1 MQAPQRL
8 PETNSKNSWLNRLL
22 AYTKSL
28 EVRGNNKV
36 RVSRGT
42 SGTEIDVKQPR
53 RMSAGG
59 GGGIDEGKAVWL

>member
-8 PETNSKNSWLNRLL
+8 PETNTKNSWLNRLL

-36 RVSRGT
+36 RVSRGS

-59 GGGIDEGKAVWL
+59 GSGTGGKAVWL

>member
-36 RVSRGT
+36 RVNRGT

-59 GGGIDEGKAVWL
+59 GGTGGKAVWL

>member
-42 SGTEIDVKQPR
+42 IGTEIDVKQPR

-59 GGGIDEGKAVWL
+59 GGTGGKAVWL

>member
-8 PETNSKNSWLNRLL
+8 PETNSKNSLLNRLL

-59 GGGIDEGKAVWL
+59 GGTGGKAVWL

>member
-42 SGTEIDVKQPR
+42 SGTEIDGKQPR

-59 GGGIDEGKAVWL
+59 GGTGGKAVWL

>member
-1 MQAPQRL
+1 
-8 PETNSKNSWLNRLL
+8 
-22 AYTKSL
+22 
-28 EVRGNNKV
+28 VRGNNKV

-59 GGGIDEGKAVWL
+59 GSGTGGKAVWL

>member
-22 AYTKSL
+22 AYAKSL

-59 GGGIDEGKAVWL
+59 GGTGGKAVWL

>member
-1 MQAPQRL
+1 MQAPQRR
-8 PETNSKNSWLNRLL
+8 PETNSKNRWLNRLL

-59 GGGIDEGKAVWL
+59 GGTGGKAVWL